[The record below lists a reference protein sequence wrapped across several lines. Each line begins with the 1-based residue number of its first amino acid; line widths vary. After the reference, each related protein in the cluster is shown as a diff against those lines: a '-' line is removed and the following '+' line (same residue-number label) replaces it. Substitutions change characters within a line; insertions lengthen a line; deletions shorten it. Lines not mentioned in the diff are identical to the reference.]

1 MEIRKARK
9 EDVEKIMHIYDVA
22 REFMRSIGNASQWI
36 NGYPQR
42 ELVEHDIEKGEL
54 FVCETDE
61 IHAVFAFILGE
72 DKTYNYIENGKWSS
86 DTPYGAIH
94 RVASDGKIKGV
105 IGEVAAFCGKTVNH
119 LRIDTHKD
127 NKVMRHVLEKNGFR
141 ECGIIYI
148 EDGSPRI
155 AFEKI

>member
-94 RVASDGKIKGV
+94 RVASDGTQKG
-105 IGEVAAFCGKTVNH
+105 IISEVTAFCEKTIKH
-119 LRIDTHKD
+119 LRIDTHEN

-155 AFEKI
+155 AFEKV